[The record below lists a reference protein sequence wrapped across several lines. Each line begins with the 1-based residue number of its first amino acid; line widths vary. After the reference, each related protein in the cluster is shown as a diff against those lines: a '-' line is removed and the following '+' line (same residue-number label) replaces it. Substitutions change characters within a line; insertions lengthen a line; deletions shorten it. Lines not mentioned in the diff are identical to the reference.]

1 MMQDMLSGLSII
13 EASSF
18 VASPTAGLY
27 CAQMGADVVRV
38 DQIGG
43 GPDFTRYHVTKE
55 GHSLAWENLNR
66 GKRSVALDL
75 RSGEGREL
83 LVELARAT
91 GQLITNFP
99 LNSFLSHD
107 AVAKSDA
114 GMITLR
120 IMGWA
125 DGSQAMDFT
134 VNAAVGYPY
143 LTGKKDQDGRE
154 HPVNHALPA
163 WDLLTGAYS
172 AFALL
177 AALRKREAGGGGGEI
192 RVPLGDVAIGT
203 VGMLGGIAEVL
214 YQQGDRDRQGNDIWG
229 AWGRDF
235 TTRDG
240 ERIMLAA
247 LTSKQWKAIVS
258 VLDIAAEVA
267 EIEAKHGVQF
277 APSDHNRYI
286 HRDELFALV
295 EPRIAARDSADVLA
309 ALEAAGAT
317 FSRYR
322 TPYEAAR
329 DPQLVGDNPL
339 FGASPPNPSGFDY
352 PANGAFANLAGE
364 TREPPAAA
372 PRNGQHT
379 EQVLAERLGL
389 SSGVIGDLID
399 RNIAHDASQTKDP
412 T

>member
-1 MMQDMLSGLSII
+1 MQDMLSNLSII

-27 CAQMGADVVRV
+27 CAQLGADVVRV

-43 GPDFTRYHVTKE
+43 GPDFTRYHMTDN

-83 LVELARAT
+83 LVELARKT

-99 LNSFLSHD
+99 QNSFLSHD
-107 AVAKSDA
+107 AVAQGDSE
-114 GMITLR
+114 MITVR

-125 DGSQAMDFT
+125 DGAQAMDFT
-134 VNAAVGYPY
+134 VNAAVGFPY

-154 HPVNHALPA
+154 HPINHALPA

-177 AALRKREAGGGGGEI
+177 AAIRKREAGGGGGEI

-203 VGMLGGIAEVL
+203 VGMIGGIAEVL
-214 YQQGDRDRQGNDIWG
+214 YQGGDRSRQGNDIWG

-235 TTRDG
+235 ITSDG

-247 LTSKQWKAIVS
+247 LTSKQWNAVVS

-267 EIEAKHGVQF
+267 EIEAKHGVEF
-277 APSDHNRYI
+277 APSDHNRYV

-295 EPRIAARDSADVLA
+295 EPRIAARTSADVLA

-322 TPYEAAR
+322 TPYEAAC
-329 DPQLVGDNPL
+329 DPQLVTANPL
-339 FGASPPNPSGFDY
+339 FGQSPPNPSGFDY
-352 PANGAFANLAGE
+352 PANGAFAHQAGE
-364 TREPPAAA
+364 SRRPPAAS

-389 SSGVIGDLID
+389 SSGAIGDLID
-399 RNIAHDASQTKDP
+399 RNIAHDASQTKEP